1 MCKMAANV
9 RVYTTPA
16 PIENPSAG
24 LNYKGIIMVN
34 KYSSY
39 RGAFRAKSE
48 SDRDTMR
55 RQLIEEAK
63 AKAAALGANVIVGMR
78 IETMEPQHCIEMV
91 LYGTAGYYNA
101 V

>member
-1 MCKMAANV
+1 MAANV

-16 PIENPSAG
+16 PIDNPGAS
-24 LNYKGIIMVN
+24 LNYKGIVCVN

-48 SDRDTMR
+48 SDRDTIRM
-55 RQLIEEAK
+55 QLIEEAK

>member
-1 MCKMAANV
+1 MAANV

-16 PIENPSAG
+16 PIDNPGAN
-24 LNYKGIIMVN
+24 LNYKGIVCVN
-34 KYSSY
+34 KHSSY
-39 RGAFRAKSE
+39 RGAFRAKNE
-48 SDRDTMR
+48 SDRDTIRMK
-55 RQLIEEAK
+55 LIEEAK

-78 IETMEPQHCIEMV
+78 IETIEPQHCIEMV